1 MFDLKPGP
9 NDCAANRREP
19 IVVAVEAI
27 PLVKSAFES
36 LVATLPGVRLA
47 DRAAGGPIAP
57 SVVLEVDLGDSRG
70 SGRPA
75 MLAISRSSNVLRLA
89 PTWEPGDAKGAL
101 LDGVLGCLS
110 TSASLAEL
118 AAAIRQV
125 ALGEVTLPHDV
136 ARALIMGNAGGA
148 PPERRMDS
156 VLSPRE
162 REVLRL
168 VCDGLGNKEIAQRLY
183 LSLRT
188 VENHLAAVYAKLGV
202 ASRTEAAVLAVRRG
216 WFADMPDSMSTGPEQ
231 AKAQVPGDAAVAGR

>member
-9 NDCAANRREP
+9 NDCAANSREP
-19 IVVAVEAI
+19 IFVAVEAI
-27 PLVKSAFES
+27 PLVQSAFES

-47 DRAAGGPIAP
+47 AHAAGGPIAP
-57 SVVLEVDLGDSRG
+57 TVVLEVDVGDGRG
-70 SGRPA
+70 SGRTA
-75 MLAISRSSNVLRLA
+75 TLAVPVSSNVLRLA
-89 PTWEPGDAKGAL
+89 PTWELGDAKRAL
-101 LDGVLGCLS
+101 HDGVLGCLS
-110 TSASLAEL
+110 TSATLAEL

-162 REVLRL
+162 TEVLRL

-216 WFADMPDSMSTGPEQ
+216 WFADMPESMPTGTEQ
-231 AKAQVPGDAAVAGR
+231 TKTRVAGDAAVASR